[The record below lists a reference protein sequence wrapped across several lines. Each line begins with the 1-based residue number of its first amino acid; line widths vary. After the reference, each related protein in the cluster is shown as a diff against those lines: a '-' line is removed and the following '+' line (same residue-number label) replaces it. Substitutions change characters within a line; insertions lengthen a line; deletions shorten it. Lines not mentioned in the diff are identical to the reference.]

1 MSCTALETQKQKKI
15 IQININLLM
24 IGYILSDWVLQLGVL
39 NKKRWKNMEPIKLLL
54 YNFIVIMREESK
66 TEIFSTIFKW
76 CMYKGLIIYVLLLF
90 LDNWWFYVIFRVYW
104 DSFLLRISSYQ
115 ANQNFF
121 ESNSRCRK
129 LKTVV
134 R

>member
-66 TEIFSTIFKW
+66 TGIFSTIFKW